1 MRKSTL
7 KLLSSFRSCADTVLL
22 TPTSRFYI
30 FGEGKDGAYSSLVV
44 EGRIRDRHSGYAS
57 YALPNPKDDV
67 LIQTTGNS
75 ARPEEKIKFFERL
88 FDGAQEVAS
97 FDIDLPIVKEVK
109 RYKTTPTHIRFWRKE
124 GGLPFAR
131 AFDAIRYFDRNV
143 DFARVKYDLLELS
156 NPSGDAF
163 TVHIEFPVFRL
174 LKDDKFSVTVLD
186 NGILYIT
193 GTDTDFVYYI
203 RDQRLGD
210 QWAYDFDDTVTDQ
223 TALMFDPRRATAV
236 RRRIRS
242 GN

>member
-7 KLLSSFRSCADTVLL
+7 KLLSSFRSCADTVML
-22 TPTSRFYI
+22 TPKSRFYI

-57 YALPNPKDDV
+57 YVLPNSKGDT
-67 LIQTTGNS
+67 LIQTTENL
-75 ARPEEKIKFFERL
+75 ARPKEKIKFFDKL

-97 FDIDLPIVKEVK
+97 FEIDLPIVKELK
-109 RYKTTPTHIRFWRKE
+109 RYKTKPTHIRFWRKD
-124 GGLPFAR
+124 GGVPFAR
-131 AFDAIRYFDRNV
+131 SFDAIRYFDKNV
-143 DFARVKYDLLELS
+143 DTTRVKYDLLELS
-156 NPSGDAF
+156 NPLGDAF

-210 QWAYDFDDTVTDQ
+210 QWKYAFEDTVTDQ
-223 TALMFDPRRATAV
+223 TVLMFDPRRATAV

-242 GN
+242 GD